1 MKLVELAKGPW
12 WSWFYMVI
20 FILYFVV
27 SCFEQ
32 YILIIFCTVWITLWN
47 YEITIKILRKKLSD
61 SEKALRAG
69 ACVSPER
76 HLDKT

>member
-32 YILIIFCTVWITLWN
+32 YILIIFCTVWIT
-47 YEITIKILRKKLSD
+47 IKILRKKLSD